1 MAHRYHGV
9 LAPNSHPRA
18 AVVALGRELT
28 EDPSAPTEGTAPPT
42 PARNARSP
50 TPYF

>member
-1 MAHRYHGV
+1 MAHRYRGV

-28 EDPSAPTEGTAPPT
+28 DDPSAPTEGTAP
-42 PARNARSP
+42 ARNAGSP
-50 TPYF
+50 TRYF